1 MDSTNQIECSQ
12 QQLDHIDKVQ
22 HSSGCLI
29 NISWHDNEYPP
40 ILYDLTN
47 PQIFPNATLLQ
58 AAREK
63 GCLIKL
69 IYSRE
74 NGTRIEYKY
83 VGLAIHDERQIIQQ
97 EIVPERRSTSGHDKT
112 TETILSVLWTIN
124 SRLGK
129 IETHL
134 KMHEE

>member
-1 MDSTNQIECSQ
+1 MNSTNQIECSQ
-12 QQLDHIDKVQ
+12 QQQQLDHIDKDQ

-29 NISWHDNEYPP
+29 NINKDDNEYPP

-47 PQIFPNATLLQ
+47 PPLFPNATLLQ

-69 IYSRE
+69 IYSCE

-83 VGLAIHDERQIIQQ
+83 VGQTIRNDKTQIIQQ
-97 EIVPERRSTSGHDKT
+97 EIVPEQRSTSGHDKNYGDN
-112 TETILSVLWTIN
+112 IVCVMD
-124 SRLGK
+124 
-129 IETHL
+129 H
-134 KMHEE
+134 